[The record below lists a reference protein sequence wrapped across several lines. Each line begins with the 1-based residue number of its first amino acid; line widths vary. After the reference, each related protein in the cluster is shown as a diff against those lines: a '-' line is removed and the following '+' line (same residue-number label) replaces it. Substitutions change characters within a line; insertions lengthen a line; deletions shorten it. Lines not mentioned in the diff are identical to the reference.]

1 MAYDVFISYRRQGGG
16 ADARMMYDRLQ
27 SYGYTVSFDMDT
39 LKNGNFNEELLKRV
53 AECKN
58 FVVLLSEN
66 CFERTL
72 NGCKREDDWL
82 RIEIATALYNN
93 KNIVTVMLPGFVF
106 PPKLPPDIDEI
117 RNKNGPKYDLYYI
130 DGFYDKLKKDFL
142 IKGDD
147 GDNGKAVTALEE
159 IFSAQ
164 EEITPSEGTVDVVD
178 LIGDDTDFIRGEVLG
193 KYKSVSRLLPFAELE
208 TIDHVWNDAEKKKDE
223 GDYKSANELY
233 LKVLNL
239 SANAT
244 PCASAFA
251 MRMTADGIDTRQCD
265 WFEKALARAQSG
277 DVDYEYGVGTIY
289 SGGLGVAKDPAAAFR
304 WFERAARNG
313 NQQAMVAVGAA
324 YSIGCGVETDYL
336 AAKKWLAKP
345 ANEGLPVA
353 QERMGYLYQ
362 NGFGVKRN
370 LNKAR
375 DWYESAAKLGNSAA
389 RAALGGMYMN
399 GDGVEKDMD
408 RAMSWYREA
417 AADDQPDALRML
429 AEHIFL
435 GGNVV
440 DGYEEALSYCRR
452 AVNAGDCEAIVLLG
466 RAYENGWGVEKDC
479 KKAGELFEK
488 AKQLGSKM
496 AEERLRQMEPET
508 QYRLGLKFMEGR
520 GVAQDYTLA
529 RSWFS
534 RAAEQE
540 DVGAMVWLGHFLA
553 NGLGGDVDMKAA
565 VELFEK
571 AAQHNSAIALMEI
584 GGLYRSGQFYKEDKG
599 KALEYYCKAA
609 SLWNDTP
616 EECRWL
622 AVGCFTRMAL
632 MYKKGEACAKD
643 ELLAARLYRFAAT
656 SGKSIVA
663 CCNLGALYRDGIG
676 VQKSKE
682 KMEFWF
688 SEMWRIAHESLHPC
702 DGGAMCTLGDAC
714 QSGQGVSRD
723 LMAASEWWHK
733 GLAQNNFNSAVDL
746 SNVGKQHPEVLRPDD
761 KDKIIEQ
768 YKRKAAAGS
777 RVAMYNLGIRYRLG
791 RDVKADTAAAVEW
804 YKKSAECGYG
814 QAMLILGSMYE
825 NGDGVV
831 QDKEEGLK
839 WIVKAA
845 EADSQPAQRRLADR
859 YKGGTSL
866 GRSLEKRIEWLNK
879 VLEKEP
885 EDVHAARQ
893 LGLSYRDGIG
903 VNEDSARAKEL
914 FSSVIGKLTRLS
926 EDQKAGSQDDLA
938 DCYYNGYGVERDIK
952 RATELYEMAAK
963 GKDAHAMMMLRNIY
977 RFGANGNPDL
987 DMSSRWAE
995 AYLAEKTKEGGDAT
1009 RGLPDSCF
1017 AVGNI
1022 YRHGYGV
1029 APDSAVALAWYEKA
1043 ADKKSWKAMLRLAD
1057 LLRKGE
1063 GCKKNV
1069 GKAKEW
1075 EVKAI
1080 AELQPLADNGQ
1091 AEAQRGLADCYVN
1104 AWGVERSY
1112 EKAVKL
1118 YSDAYECRDW
1128 LAFGRLSR
1136 LYAEGLGVVK
1146 DVDKARTML
1155 QLAAEK
1161 EDPEACGRLG
1171 ECYEYGELGIGKD
1184 YEKAVEW
1191 YRKSAVEGDACGL
1204 FNLGRCYMNG
1214 IGVELDHKAAIMWLE
1229 LAAAEKGEYWGYDLK
1244 AVALLGE
1251 FNDKSK
1257 KGKKDAAKN
1266 HKSCKVGATKKRK
1279 DRSHA

>member
-16 ADARMMYDRLQ
+16 ADARMMYDRLVQ
-27 SYGYTVSFDMDT
+27 SGYTVSFDMDT

-82 RIEIATALYNN
+82 HLELATALYNN

-106 PPKLPPDIDEI
+106 PEKLPPDIDAV
-117 RNKNGPKYDLYYI
+117 RSKNGPKYDLYYI

-142 IKGDD
+142 VKGDD
-147 GDNGKAVTALEE
+147 SGNGKTATALEE
-159 IFSAQ
+159 IFSKQ
-164 EEITPSEGTVDVVD
+164 EEPASSEVDVVD
-178 LIGDDTDFIRGEVLG
+178 LIGDDADFIRGEVLG
-193 KYKSVSRLLPFAELE
+193 KYKSVSRLLPFEELKA
-208 TIDHVWNDAEKKKDE
+208 IDQTWKDAEKKKCE

-233 LKVLNL
+233 LKTLKL
-239 SANAT
+239 CTNAT
-244 PCASAFA
+244 PCASVFA

-265 WFEKALARAQSG
+265 WFEKALARAQDG

-313 NQQAMVAVGAA
+313 NRQAMVAVGVA
-324 YSIGCGVETDYL
+324 YSIGCGVDTDYL

-345 ANEGLPVA
+345 ASAGLSVA

-375 DWYESAAKLGNSAA
+375 DWYESAAKLGSSAA

-399 GDGVEKDMD
+399 GDGVGKDME

-417 AADDQPDALRML
+417 AADDQPDALRIL
-429 AEHIFL
+429 AEHIFV
-435 GGNVV
+435 GGNVD
-440 DGYEEALSYCRR
+440 DGYEEALTYCRR

-479 KKAGELFEK
+479 KKAGELFGR
-488 AKQLGSKM
+488 ARQLGSKR
-496 AEERLRQMEPET
+496 AEECLKQMEPET
-508 QYRLGLKFMEGR
+508 QYRLGLEFMEGR
-520 GVAQDYTLA
+520 SGAQDYALA

-540 DVGAMVWLGHFLA
+540 DVHSMAWLGHLLVH
-553 NGLGGDVDMKAA
+553 GLGGDVDMKTA
-565 VELFEK
+565 VELLEK
-571 AAQHNSAIALMEI
+571 AAQHNSAIAFSEI
-584 GGLYRSGQFYKEDKG
+584 GCLYHTGQFYTEDKE
-599 KALEYYCKAA
+599 KALECYRKAA
-609 SLWNDTP
+609 SLWSGTP

-622 AVGCFTRMAL
+622 AVDCFNRMAL

-656 SGKSIVA
+656 SGKSIGA
-663 CCNLGALYRDGIG
+663 CRNLGTLYRDGIG
-676 VQKSKE
+676 VQKSKD

-688 SEMWRIAHESLHPC
+688 SEMWRLAHESLNPC
-702 DGGAMCTLGDAC
+702 DGGSMCALGDAC

-723 LMAASEWWHK
+723 LTAASEWWHR
-733 GLAQNNFNSAVDL
+733 GLEQNNFNCAVDL
-746 SNVGKQHPEVLRPDD
+746 SNVGRQHPEVLRQDD
-761 KDKIIEQ
+761 MNRIIEQ
-768 YKRKAAAGS
+768 YKREAAAGC
-777 RVAMYNLGIRYRLG
+777 RVAMNNLGVRYRYG
-791 RDVKADTAAAVEW
+791 RGVKADSAAAAEW
-804 YKKSAECGYG
+804 FKKSAECGYG
-814 QAMLILGSMYE
+814 QAMLSLGGMYE
-825 NGDGVV
+825 TGDGVV

-839 WIVKAA
+839 WIIKAA
-845 EADSQPAQRRLADR
+845 EAGSQPAQRRLAAR
-859 YKGGTSL
+859 YEGGTSL
-866 GRSLEKRIEWLNK
+866 GRDLGKRIEWLNK

-885 EDVHAARQ
+885 EDVYAARQ

-903 VNEDSARAKEL
+903 VEENQTRAKEL

-938 DCYYNGYGVERDIK
+938 DCYYKGYGAERDVK
-952 RATELYEMAAK
+952 RATELYAMAAK
-963 GKDAHAMMMLRNIY
+963 GKNEHAMMMLRRIY

-987 DMSSRWAE
+987 DMSSRWAG
-995 AYLAEKTKEGGDAT
+995 AYLTEKTKEGGDAA

-1017 AVGNI
+1017 VVGNI

-1029 APDSAVALAWYEKA
+1029 VPDSAAALAWYEKA

-1069 GKAKEW
+1069 EQAKEW
-1075 EVKAI
+1075 EAKAI
-1080 AELQPLADNGQ
+1080 AELRPLADNGQ

-1104 AWGVERSY
+1104 AWGVEKSY
-1112 EKAVKL
+1112 EMAVKL

-1136 LYAEGLGVVK
+1136 LYAEGLGVTK

-1204 FNLGRCYMNG
+1204 FNLGRCYMKG
-1214 IGVELDHKAAIMWLE
+1214 IGMELDYKAAVMWLE
-1229 LAAAEKGEYWGYDLK
+1229 LAAAEKGEYFGYDLK
-1244 AVALLGE
+1244 AVALLNE
-1251 FNDKSK
+1251 FKGKSK
-1257 KGKKDAAKN
+1257 KDKRVAVRSHKPCKMGVAKE
-1266 HKSCKVGATKKRK
+1266 RK
-1279 DRSHA
+1279 DCSHA